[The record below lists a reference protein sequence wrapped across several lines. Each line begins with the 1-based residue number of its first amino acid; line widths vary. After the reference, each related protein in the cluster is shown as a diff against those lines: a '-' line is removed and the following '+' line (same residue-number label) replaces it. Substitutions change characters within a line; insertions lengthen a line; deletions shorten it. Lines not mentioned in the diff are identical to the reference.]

1 MILSVRVSPKASR
14 NFVKEEGNRLKI
26 YLTKPALDGLA
37 NVQLIGL
44 LAKHLGIKKHQIKI
58 TAGLKSKNK
67 IVKIDE
73 T

>member
-1 MILSVRVSPKASR
+1 MILNIRVAPKASR
-14 NFVKEEGNRLKI
+14 NLIKQEGSCLKI

-37 NVQLIGL
+37 NEQLIGL

-73 T
+73 A